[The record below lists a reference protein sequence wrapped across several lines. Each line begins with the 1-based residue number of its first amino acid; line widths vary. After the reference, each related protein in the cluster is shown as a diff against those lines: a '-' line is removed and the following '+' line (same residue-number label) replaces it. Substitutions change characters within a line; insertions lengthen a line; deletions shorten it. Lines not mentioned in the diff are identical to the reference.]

1 MTIAAAWAV
10 RDATATD
17 TPALAA
23 LLAPAAALAKAPA
36 TALALADGDRRLVA
50 ALPDGRLLATLRLCP
65 PLGLQ
70 TPRHWYRVGCAVHA
84 SAELRLF
91 LRQATLLLG
100 NDLTGAHELADL
112 AMAPGADDALL
123 ALVQA
128 ALVAADTDPPHPDGH
143 GRVIAELPGLR
154 DASGRSPF
162 WQGLGRHFCALD
174 PADALAR
181 HGPAWLADVAALLPR
196 QLLYTAFL
204 PADAQAAIGAVH
216 PDAQAVHAVLL
227 AAGLR
232 WQHQVCID
240 DGGPVL
246 EHS

>member
-1 MTIAAAWAV
+1 V
-10 RDATATD
+10 RDATAAD

-23 LLAPAAALAKAPA
+23 LLAPA
-36 TALALADGDRRLVA
+36 TALALADGERRLVA
-50 ALPDGRLLATLRLCP
+50 AGPDGRLLATLRLCA

-84 SAELRLF
+84 SGELRLF

-100 NDLTGAHELADL
+100 NDLTGAHELTDL
-112 AMAPGADDALL
+112 AMAPGADDALQ

-128 ALVAADTDPPHPDGH
+128 ALAAARTDPLHPDGN

-154 DASGRSPF
+154 DAQGRSPF

-174 PADALAR
+174 QADALAR

-204 PADAQAAIGAVH
+204 PSDAQAAIGTVH
-216 PDAQAVHAVLL
+216 PSAQAVHDVLL
-227 AAGLR
+227 ACGLR
-232 WQHQVCID
+232 WQHQIRID

-246 EHS
+246 EAS